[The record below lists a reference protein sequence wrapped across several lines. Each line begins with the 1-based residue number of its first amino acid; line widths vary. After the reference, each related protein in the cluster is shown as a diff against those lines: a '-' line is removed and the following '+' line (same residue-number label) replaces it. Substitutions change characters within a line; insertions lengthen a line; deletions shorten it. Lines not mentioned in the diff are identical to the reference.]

1 MHLDPRNYTG
11 LLAGTLPKEEARALA
26 KHLAGTCEICERF
39 LAERTP
45 ADELDGRGDAAIDLA
60 FPPPAAPAD
69 DLAFARIERRLR
81 AGEPRRRRL
90 LAVGAVAASLLIAGV
105 AGLLVGRHGPSP
117 LPGTT
122 WDGVKGEARAPHVR
136 LRYARLDDAGEATRG
151 QSGQAYGRDAKL
163 VFELELDR
171 AANVVLARVQPG
183 GETEIFWRRALPGG
197 RAIVGEGG
205 RAAAYP
211 LASLQGTQR
220 FVVVASDAPL
230 TEGQLGQALGAF
242 RAPRVELVSQVFPGL
257 SFDGFEV
264 TVR

>member
-1 MHLDPRNYTG
+1 MHLDPRTYAG

-26 KHLAGTCEICERF
+26 QHLAGTCERCERF
-39 LAERTP
+39 LAERTQ
-45 ADELDGRGDAAIDLA
+45 ADELDGRGDAAIDAA
-60 FPPPAAPAD
+60 FPLPAVPSD

-81 AGEPRRRRL
+81 AGEPRRRHL
-90 LAVGAVAASLLIAGV
+90 LAAGAIAASLAVAGV
-105 AGLLVGRHGPSP
+105 AGLLVGRQASP
-117 LPGTT
+117 PIPGAS
-122 WDGVKGEARAPHVR
+122 WDGVKGEARAPRVR
-136 LRYARLDDAGEATRG
+136 LRFARLDDAGEAIRG
-151 QSGQAYGRDAKL
+151 QTGEAYGRDAKL

-171 AANVVLARVQPG
+171 AGSVALARVQPG
-183 GETEIFWRRALPGG
+183 GEPEVLWRRALPAG

-230 TEGQLGQALGAF
+230 TEVRLGQALGAF
-242 RAPRVELVSQVFPGL
+242 GAPRVEAVSRVFPGL